1 MIYILRLNSL
11 RQATGNVCIFN
22 LVNKYMSRGCGGG
35 FPYKKWREEIK
46 CLRRLE
52 TCSHQLHIN
61 KQFWLLLHRWSPP
74 VPPHPRN
81 RNPSFFFSFKS
92 SSKAIFQQYKM
103 QKKRKKR
110 KHLTPNSKWG
120 RSVHVAA
127 FPVTTSKRAS
137 SLSSRWPTLHTAAAH
152 RGFTVV
158 QRRYRRSIC
167 FFDACALLFC
177 RWLSGACSA
186 GSAV

>member
-35 FPYKKWREEIK
+35 FHTKNEGRKSSVWDDWKPAVTSYTLTNSFGFYFIADP
-46 CLRRLE
+46 
-52 TCSHQLHIN
+52 
-61 KQFWLLLHRWSPP
+61 PP

-137 SLSSRWPTLHTAAAH
+137 SLSSPWPTLHTAAAH